1 LYVDGGGSEE
11 EAAQLK
17 IRWNRLKAR
26 LEWFQKRGKKWEV
39 VTLGPDPASGCV
51 PNVGKDD
58 EGGEERRHRAGEE
71 SRYIVAERSSYPGS
85 KAKIAEGQGSRE
97 GEEED
102 KQGLF
107 QAKAGKEVEEI
118 DLEEE
123 EQGGGAGPGEP
134 ERTEEDLQLRA
145 IFASHSDSE
154 DGAHSLRR
162 EKVLSVVTFNSKR

>member
-1 LYVDGGGSEE
+1 LYVDNGGSEE

-39 VTLGPDPASGCV
+39 VTLGPDPASGGV

-58 EGGEERRHRAGEE
+58 EGGEERCHGVGEE
-71 SRYIVAERSSYPGS
+71 SRYSRYILAERSSYPGS

-97 GEEED
+97 GEEEETE
-102 KQGLF
+102 GLF
-107 QAKAGKEVEEI
+107 QAKAGNEMEEM

-123 EQGGGAGPGEP
+123 EQGGGAGLGEP
-134 ERTEEDLQLRA
+134 ERTQEDDQLRA

-154 DGAHSLRR
+154 DGAHSQKYSL
-162 EKVLSVVTFNSKR
+162 